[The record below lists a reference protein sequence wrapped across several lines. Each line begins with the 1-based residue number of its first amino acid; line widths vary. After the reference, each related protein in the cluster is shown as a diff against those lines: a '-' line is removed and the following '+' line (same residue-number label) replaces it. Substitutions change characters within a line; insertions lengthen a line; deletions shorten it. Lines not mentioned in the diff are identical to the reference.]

1 MEKLKLTNFK
11 IIEKESI
18 KGDTYFI
25 IFDDDNEGGNNAY
38 FCWQGT
44 LKTGWEDLKNNYDN
58 LKEIEIEWEAKEK
71 WNRVINL
78 WSDADQGEFLF

>member
-38 FCWQGT
+38 FC
-44 LKTGWEDLKNNYDN
+44 
-58 LKEIEIEWEAKEK
+58 
-71 WNRVINL
+71 
-78 WSDADQGEFLF
+78 